1 MNNLNLIKPFLIFDS
16 EDDFYFVQIYM
27 RKKEHKE
34 LGSNSYILKTY
45 YITSV
50 EHLESKMDEI
60 ATLCETF
67 NARAYINLN
76 KRSFEKLSYQLLK
89 KISDKILNKD
99 FITMHR
105 AYNSVCGEFHNDK
118 NKKWVVDLDKEKGQT
133 DEQFMNYMNIVI
145 NDIKN
150 CEPNRRTNKVLGF
163 IPTKNGLHLITSP
176 FNKEEFSKIH
186 KIEIQCNNPTILY
199 FVDDFPKF

>member
-1 MNNLNLIKPFLIFDS
+1 MNNVKLIEPFLLFDS
-16 EDDFYFVQIYM
+16 DDDFYFVQIYM
-27 RKKEHKE
+27 RKKEHRE

-60 ATLCETF
+60 ITLCETF
-67 NARAYINLN
+67 NARGYINLN

-105 AYNSVCGEFHNDK
+105 AYNSVCGEFTNDN
-118 NKKWVVDLDKEKGQT
+118 NKKWIVDLDKLEGES
-133 DEQFMNYMNIVI
+133 DENFMNRMNMVI
-145 NDIKN
+145 NTIKN
-150 CEPNRRTNKVLGF
+150 CEPNRRENKVLTF

-176 FNKEEFSKIH
+176 FNKEEFKRFYPETDVH
-186 KIEIQCNNPTILY
+186 VNNPALLY
-199 FVDDFPKF
+199 FVDK

>member
-1 MNNLNLIKPFLIFDS
+1 MNNLELIKPFLIFDS
-16 EDDFYFVQIYM
+16 EDDFYFIQIYM

-60 ATLCETF
+60 ITLCETF

-105 AYNSVCGEFHNDK
+105 AYNSVCGEFMNET
-118 NKKWVVDLDKEKGQT
+118 NKKWIVDLDKLKDESDEK
-133 DEQFMNYMNIVI
+133 FMSRMNIVI
-145 NDIKN
+145 NTIKN
-150 CEPNRRTNKVLGF
+150 CEPNRRQNKVLGF

-176 FNKEEFSKIH
+176 FNKAEFRKFHNSD
-186 KIEIQCNNPTILY
+186 IQCNNPTLL
-199 FVDDFPKF
+199 FFKD